1 MVNSEIRLII
11 SFLNKNG
18 EALYSQEQ
26 QQQQKKKR
34 PGADCGPD
42 HQLLIAKFRFKL
54 KKWVKPLGQPGTT

>member
-1 MVNSEIRLII
+1 MEKLYTV
-11 SFLNKNG
+11 KNNNNNNN
-18 EALYSQEQ
+18 
-26 QQQQKKKR
+26 KKR